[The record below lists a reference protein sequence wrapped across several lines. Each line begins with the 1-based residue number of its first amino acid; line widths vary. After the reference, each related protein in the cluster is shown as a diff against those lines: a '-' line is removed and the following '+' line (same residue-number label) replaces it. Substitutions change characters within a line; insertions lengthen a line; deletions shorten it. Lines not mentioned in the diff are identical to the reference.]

1 MGPPLA
7 VAGLMYGFVLLWAL
21 LGAWINAR
29 EAHSRDAIVA
39 AVSALASLG
48 DYQSAEMIGGVLA
61 GIILYEGFR
70 RTQKM
75 GDVPEG
81 ALKNSAI
88 VILPAALFF
97 VVALLSREGVLE
109 RIANFEAGGVKVTMQ
124 PMGGAGGPDG
134 IGQSRSAVAGSSGV
148 IHDPF
153 PNLRLLRDLINDG
166 ERKDLIARDLDI
178 IRKFSGRDNID
189 PEVENVAKSHRDFLR
204 LFGGNLSCL
213 TEYVSLSNDSRL
225 MAIAGV
231 DIPLGLVVIE
241 RTLGQTRGN
250 LNPQIKVRAK
260 RLLSETLSQYERL
273 RRRMDSYVQVGVADP
288 NKNPCR
294 DDSYDRIVLAQVSE
308 VLEQLW
314 KQGRRAPYVTLA
326 AAWLGSAYKD
336 PGLAANL
343 LITWLADNPPP
354 STATPDVALAWFRV
368 RTLIQLVNIMPS
380 ASGGREPAAARHAL
394 DATWR
399 EFEALPGLPSLERY
413 ARSIVKG
420 KADDCPKIGST
431 LNAMDANLYN
441 TRIFILARR
450 LHAVVDN
457 PDPTNRLNV
466 DHMRLA
472 HALKDAD
479 PVCIPESL
487 RTPTDMRALEAI
499 HQIVF
504 TRVAFAWASDPAVSR
519 EQAEDLRKQG
529 REALRKGLNELDS
542 LYADWRHKPQI
553 ENGRQLSDLEKHLRR
568 GFNYFPDLERA
579 RSLAQELLR

>member
-1 MGPPLA
+1 MF
-7 VAGLMYGFVLLWAL
+7 GFVLLWAL
-21 LGAWINAR
+21 VGAWINAR
-29 EAHSRDAIVA
+29 ETHSRDAIVA
-39 AVSALASLG
+39 AVKALASLG
-48 DYQSAEMIGGVLA
+48 DYQSAQLIGGALA
-61 GIILYEGFR
+61 GVILYEGFR
-70 RTQKM
+70 RTQQM
-75 GDVPEG
+75 SDVSEG

-88 VILPAALFF
+88 VILPAVLFLA
-97 VVALLSREGVLE
+97 VALLSREGVLE
-109 RIANFEAGGVKVTMQ
+109 RITGLEAGGVKVTMQ
-124 PMGGAGGPDG
+124 PMGGAGAPDG
-134 IGQSRSAVAGSSGV
+134 IGQSRPAVAGSSSV
-148 IHDPF
+148 IRDPF
-153 PNLRLLRDLINDG
+153 PNLQLLNNLINDD
-166 ERKDLIARDLDI
+166 ESRDLIARDLDI
-178 IRKFSGRDNID
+178 IRRFSGSNNSIAT
-189 PEVENVAKSHRDFLR
+189 EIENVANAHRGFLR
-204 LFGGNLSCL
+204 LFGRNLSCL
-213 TEYVSLSNDSRL
+213 TEYVILSNDSRL

-241 RTLGQTRGN
+241 RTIRKARGSFPRQDKEHAKD
-250 LNPQIKVRAK
+250 LLRAI
-260 RLLSETLSQYERL
+260 LLQYERL
-273 RRRMDSYVQVGVADP
+273 RSRMNDYVQVGVADP

-294 DDSYDRIVLAQVSE
+294 DDRYEEIKLAQVSE

-314 KQGRRAPYVTLA
+314 VQRTAPYVTLA

-343 LITWLADNPPP
+343 LITWLAENPPP

-380 ASGGREPAAARHAL
+380 ALGGREPPAARHAL

-399 EFEALPGLPSLERY
+399 EFEALPGLPLLERY

-420 KADDCPKIGST
+420 KAERCPKIGST
-431 LNAMDANLYN
+431 LGKVDANLYNIDANLYN
-441 TRIFILARR
+441 TRMFILARR

-457 PDPTNRLNV
+457 PDPTDRLNA

-472 HALKDAD
+472 HALKEAD

-487 RTPTDMRALEAI
+487 RRTPTDMTALGAI

-504 TRVAFAWASDPAVSR
+504 ARVAFAWASDPAVSR

-529 REALRKGLNELDS
+529 RDALRKGLNELDS

-553 ENGRQLSDLEKHLRR
+553 ENSRQLSDLEKHLQR
-568 GFNYFPDLERA
+568 GFDYFPDLERA